1 MILRSAAG
9 GQLVKVSTQTAQTP
23 KIVYLRR
30 VKGIQPKMPGPLAVI
45 AAAGIMFTFIWA
57 VCKVFKLDPTRTA
70 IQDEDGFVSGFILGQ
85 IVRDNDNW

>member
-1 MILRSAAG
+1 
-9 GQLVKVSTQTAQTP
+9 
-23 KIVYLRR
+23 
-30 VKGIQPKMPGPLAVI
+30 MPGPLAVI